1 MYSQEAIAQD
11 GAPQGE
17 SAPADSADHDAGQNT
32 APVEVQDD
40 VSLISIILSTFKFLS
55 KTLLKT
61 IYCKQTM
68 RNICVQILGGYG
80 RNSR

>member
-40 VSLISIILSTFKFLS
+40 VSLISIILLALEFLS
-55 KTLLKT
+55 KQSESQRYVITVFPSVHD
-61 IYCKQTM
+61 I
-68 RNICVQILGGYG
+68 
-80 RNSR
+80 

>member
-40 VSLISIILSTFKFLS
+40 VSLISIILSTLEFLS
-55 KTLLKT
+55 KILLKT
-61 IYCKQTM
+61 IYTTSLFLIYQTVKNDFM
-68 RNICVQILGGYG
+68 TK
-80 RNSR
+80 

>member
-40 VSLISIILSTFKFLS
+40 VSLISIIGITVLVF
-55 KTLLKT
+55 
-61 IYCKQTM
+61 IMHWY
-68 RNICVQILGGYG
+68 
-80 RNSR
+80 